1 MFIIRDMASV
11 PKIDP
16 RTLGIPIRRLDSIQ
30 PPDNKC
36 MSFGLI
42 GSTRSGK
49 TVALL
54 YIWDTWFRDSH
65 ITIMATGSSQ
75 ADIYK
80 PLQKSAA
87 VSPSFYPEVIKE
99 TMTLNH
105 KTDNKYKFLHIFD
118 DMLDGKNSKAL
129 SKLLCIGRNNGM
141 STIISAQEL
150 TIMNSVG
157 RTNLNY
163 MLLFRLNSQMAVEK
177 VVRNYLTHILP
188 GKNIEE
194 KCKMYVALTQDHYC
208 FVCDF
213 LSNEVFITKI
223 DIQEVPGCSGSG
235 S

>member
-1 MFIIRDMASV
+1 
-11 PKIDP
+11 
-16 RTLGIPIRRLDSIQ
+16 
-30 PPDNKC
+30 
-36 MSFGLI
+36 MSFGLV

-54 YIWDTWFRDSH
+54 YIWNKWFRESH
-65 ITIMATGSSQ
+65 ITLMATGSSQ

-80 PLQKSAA
+80 PLQKSSAI
-87 VSPSFYPEVIKE
+87 SPYFFPEIIKE
-99 TMTLNH
+99 SMLLNQ
-105 KTDNKYKFLHIFD
+105 KTSNKYKFLHIFD
-118 DMLDGKNSKAL
+118 DMLDGKQTKAL

-150 TIMNSVG
+150 TILNSVG

-163 MLLFRLNSQMAVEK
+163 MLCFRLNSQMAVEK

-213 LSNEVFITKI
+213 LSNQVFITKI
-223 DIQEVPGCSGSG
+223 DISECPGMSGSG
-235 S
+235 